1 MLLKLIVNGSQV
13 SDLYVK
19 NDLHVYHVFTLTV
32 SGFKKSRNF
41 VSIQRT
47 RETNFIGSIIG

>member
-1 MLLKLIVNGSQV
+1 MLLKLIVNGTQV

-32 SGFKKSRNF
+32 NGFKNH
-41 VSIQRT
+41 
-47 RETNFIGSIIG
+47 ETLSVYRGHVRQTL